1 MLCLSFEKVQLLP
14 VDLTHACEIEIT
26 HRNPRAQVS
35 ERDKDGMLQ
44 LAPLTVTPFQDFH
57 S

>member
-1 MLCLSFEKVQLLP
+1 MLCLSFEKVHLLP

-26 HRNPRAQVS
+26 HWNPRAQVS